1 MYIRHLHFYY
11 DLLYFSLP
19 NLIEKPKSDMRRR
32 ALQCPFCDNFLS
44 GPVDLNI
51 GTLELTGGIC
61 RCRAVYV
68 LDRTGHNLGEIFLD
82 GLTFACRGDI
92 DKALSL
98 NPEDYETEEYDYDLH
113 SHTIG
118 SNPRTG
124 RASKLLFVKL
134 KEE

>member
-1 MYIRHLHFYY
+1 
-11 DLLYFSLP
+11 
-19 NLIEKPKSDMRRR
+19 MRRKP
-32 ALQCPFCDNFLS
+32 LQCPFCDNFLA

-51 GTLELTGGIC
+51 GALELTGGIC
-61 RCRAVYV
+61 RCKAVYV
-68 LDRTGHNLGEIFLD
+68 LDRTGHNLGEIFLN

-98 NPEDYETEEYDYDLH
+98 NPEDYETEEFDYDLH

-118 SNPRTG
+118 RNPRIG

-134 KEE
+134 KEP